1 METNKARSTNSR
13 RSLRRLIIAV
23 GVTAL
28 VGGIAA
34 SPAHADN
41 DHWRHG
47 HEAWRDHRGH
57 EWREHRW
64 HEHHGYAVRAYPGY
78 AYGYPPPVI
87 YAPPPVVYA
96 PPVYAAPSLSFVF
109 PLR

>member
-1 METNKARSTNSR
+1 METNKARSTNR
-13 RSLRRLIIAV
+13 RPSLRRLTIAL
-23 GVTAL
+23 GVAAL

-34 SPAHADN
+34 SPAHADSDN
-41 DHWRHG
+41 WRHG
-47 HEAWRDHRGH
+47 REAGRGHRGH

-64 HEHHGYAVRAYPGY
+64 HEHHVYAYGYPGY

-87 YAPPPVVYA
+87 YA